1 MKLSTNA
8 KVIYNDMTM
17 LYNRC
22 LKRIKQEEFFKAG
35 LDVYLIT
42 GYKEAIFN
50 AKRSGIIDNHDTTHL
65 LRILKYYLED
75 VYSAIKGIEVKLDG
89 E

>member
-8 KVIYNDMTM
+8 RAIYNDMTM
-17 LYNRC
+17 VYTRC

-35 LDVYLIT
+35 VDAYLIT

-50 AKRSGIIDNHDTTHL
+50 AKRSGTINNHDTTHL
-65 LRILKYYLED
+65 LKILKYYLED
-75 VYSAIKGIEVKLDG
+75 VYLNIKGIEVKLDA
-89 E
+89 

>member
-8 KVIYNDMTM
+8 RAIYNDMTM
-17 LYNRC
+17 MYTRC

-35 LDVYLIT
+35 LDACLIT

-50 AKRSGIIDNHDTTHL
+50 AKRSGTIDNHDTTYLLKL
-65 LRILKYYLED
+65 LREYLID
-75 VYSAIKGIEVKLDG
+75 SYNKLKGIEVMFDD